1 MSSASNFT
9 DFGELVL
16 VIGDFHIPYQKAGI
30 PPVFKELLNTD
41 KVKTILC
48 TGNTC
53 SDEIVDY
60 LSQISQN
67 LYIVRG
73 EMDSNVKSRDL
84 PECLVINI
92 GQFRIGMVSGHQIV
106 PPGDRDAIAAYQR
119 KLGVDILISGSSSK
133 NEIYQSCGKFF
144 INPGSVTGAESHSV
158 SRADTPCP
166 SFMLMAIQGPSVV
179 VYVYEL
185 VDGQANVSLS
195 EFSKAT

>member
-48 TGNTC
+48 TGNVC
-53 SDEIVDY
+53 SDEMIEF

-73 EMDSNVKSRDL
+73 EMDGNVKAREL
-84 PECLVINI
+84 PDNLVVQI
-92 GQFRIGMVSGHQIV
+92 GQFKIGIISGHQIV
-106 PPGDRDAIAAYQR
+106 PPGDRDAIGSFQR
-119 KLGVDILISGSSSK
+119 KLGVDILISGSTSK
-133 NEIYQSCGKFF
+133 NEIYQSCGKFY
-144 INPGSVTGAESHSV
+144 INPGSVTGAECHSMV
-158 SRADTPCP
+158 RNDTPCP

-185 VDGQANVSLS
+185 MNGHANVSLS
-195 EFSKAT
+195 EFSKAS